1 MTTNDSAD
9 SDRRRRKPTR
19 RSPTNP
25 STRLRENDDAATETE
40 TAAETQ
46 PEPQA
51 GIVRR
56 WRAVPEPDSAPSC
69 WRPPWSRRQA
79 SRRGCTSSSTA
90 PTKKPTRPRPLSRST
105 RRKTARSRCCRTRPE
120 SLDKDFAAA
129 KSHLTG
135 DFLSYYT
142 QFTEQI
148 VTPAAKQKSV
158 KTSAAVVRAAVS
170 ELHPDS
176 AVVLVFINQ
185 NTTSKENPD
194 GSFAASAV
202 KVGLKKINDTWLI
215 AVVRPRVASAP
226 WRSRSLRTWCCRAGA
241 SRASVWS
248 GPSSR

>member
-1 MTTNDSAD
+1 VTTNGSAD
-9 SDRRRRKPTR
+9 VTDAEDTDGEKATDDSVDEATQ
-19 RSPTNP
+19 
-25 STRLRENDDAATETE
+25 NDDAATETE
-40 TAAETQ
+40 TETETQ

-51 GIVRR
+51 GIVRQVAR
-56 WRAVPEPDSAPSC
+56 GARARLGAILLAAALVISTGVAAWLYFEQYRPDQETNPAAATVALDAAKSGTVAL
-69 WRPPWSRRQA
+69 
-79 SRRGCTSSSTA
+79 
-90 PTKKPTRPRPLSRST
+90 LSYS
-105 RRKTARSRCCRTRPE
+105 PE

-185 NTTSKENPD
+185 NTISKENPD
-194 GSFAASAV
+194 SSFAASAV
-202 KVGLKKINDTWLI
+202 KVGMKKINDTWLI
-215 AVVRPRVASAP
+215 SAFDP
-226 WRSRSLRTWCCRAGA
+226 
-241 SRASVWS
+241 V
-248 GPSSR
+248 

>member
-1 MTTNDSAD
+1 MTAKDTAD
-9 SDRRRRKPTR
+9 VTDVDETEKVTDEPVDQADE
-19 RSPTNP
+19 PD
-25 STRLRENDDAATETE
+25 EAVEDDAVET
-40 TAAETQ
+40 ETQ
-46 PEPQA
+46 PEKRD

-56 WRAVPEPDSAPSC
+56 SARIVGGRIGAILLAAALVASAGVAAWLYFQQYRPDQQTNDA
-69 WRPPWSRRQA
+69 A
-79 SRRGCTSSSTA
+79 SNVALDAAKNGTVA
-90 PTKKPTRPRPLSRST
+90 LLSYS
-105 RRKTARSRCCRTRPE
+105 PE

-158 KTSAAVVRAAVS
+158 KTTAAVVRAAVS

-176 AVVLVFINQ
+176 ATVLVFINQ

-215 AVVRPRVASAP
+215 SAFDP
-226 WRSRSLRTWCCRAGA
+226 
-241 SRASVWS
+241 V
-248 GPSSR
+248 

>member
-1 MTTNDSAD
+1 VTTNGTADVTDADD
-9 SDRRRRKPTR
+9 SDAEKVTDEAVDEA
-19 RSPTNP
+19 TQD
-25 STRLRENDDAATETE
+25 DDAATETE
-40 TAAETQ
+40 TQ
-46 PEPQA
+46 PEQRA
-51 GIVRR
+51 GIVRQVAR
-56 WRAVPEPDSAPSC
+56 GARARVGVILLVAALVASAGVAVWLYFEQYRPDRA
-69 WRPPWSRRQA
+69 
-79 SRRGCTSSSTA
+79 TSPAAAIVALDAAKNGTVA
-90 PTKKPTRPRPLSRST
+90 LLSYS
-105 RRKTARSRCCRTRPE
+105 PE

-158 KTSAAVVRAAVS
+158 KTTAAVMRAAVS

-185 NTTSKENPD
+185 NTVSKENPD

-215 AVVRPRVASAP
+215 GSFDPV
-226 WRSRSLRTWCCRAGA
+226 
-241 SRASVWS
+241 
-248 GPSSR
+248 

>member
-1 MTTNDSAD
+1 VTTNDTAD
-9 SDRRRRKPTR
+9 LTDADETEKVTDEAVEA
-19 RSPTNP
+19 T
-25 STRLRENDDAATETE
+25 EKDDAATD
-40 TAAETQ
+40 AETQ
-46 PEPQA
+46 PEPPGGVVPKSVRWARAQLGAILLVAALVASA
-51 GIVRR
+51 GVAAWLYFEQYR
-56 WRAVPEPDSAPSC
+56 PDQQTNPAAAGVALDAAKSGTIAL
-69 WRPPWSRRQA
+69 
-79 SRRGCTSSSTA
+79 
-90 PTKKPTRPRPLSRST
+90 LSYS
-105 RRKTARSRCCRTRPE
+105 PE

-194 GSFAASAV
+194 GAFAASAV

-215 AVVRPRVASAP
+215 SAFDP
-226 WRSRSLRTWCCRAGA
+226 
-241 SRASVWS
+241 V
-248 GPSSR
+248 

>member
-1 MTTNDSAD
+1 VTAKDTAD
-9 SDRRRRKPTR
+9 VTDVDETEKVTDEPVDQADE
-19 RSPTNP
+19 PD
-25 STRLRENDDAATETE
+25 EAVEDDAVET
-40 TAAETQ
+40 ETQ
-46 PEPQA
+46 PEKRD

-56 WRAVPEPDSAPSC
+56 SARIVGGRIGAILLAAALVASAGVAAWLYFQQYRPDQQTNDA
-69 WRPPWSRRQA
+69 A
-79 SRRGCTSSSTA
+79 SNVALDAAKNGTVA
-90 PTKKPTRPRPLSRST
+90 LLSYS
-105 RRKTARSRCCRTRPE
+105 PE

-158 KTSAAVVRAAVS
+158 KTTAAVVRAAVS

-176 AVVLVFINQ
+176 ATVLVFINQ

-215 AVVRPRVASAP
+215 SAFDP
-226 WRSRSLRTWCCRAGA
+226 
-241 SRASVWS
+241 V
-248 GPSSR
+248 

>member
-1 MTTNDSAD
+1 VTAKDTADMTEVDEAEKATVLDEDN
-9 SDRRRRKPTR
+9 
-19 RSPTNP
+19 
-25 STRLRENDDAATETE
+25 AATETE
-40 TAAETQ
+40 TLSAK
-46 PEPQA
+46 PD

-56 WRAVPEPDSAPSC
+56 FARVVAGRLGAILLVAALLASAGVAA
-69 WRPPWSRRQA
+69 WLYFQQYRPGQETNADA
-79 SRRGCTSSSTA
+79 SRVALDAAKNGTVA
-90 PTKKPTRPRPLSRST
+90 LLSYS
-105 RRKTARSRCCRTRPE
+105 PE
-120 SLDKDFAAA
+120 SLDKDFANA

-176 AVVLVFINQ
+176 AIALVFINQ
-185 NTTSKENPD
+185 NTVSKENPD

-215 AVVRPRVASAP
+215 
-226 WRSRSLRTWCCRAGA
+226 
-241 SRASVWS
+241 
-248 GPSSR
+248 SSFDPV